1 MTNSRL
7 PFAFLLSGLI
17 LAACSDSGR
26 APGNAPASPQ
36 PRGPSAEQ
44 QFVLYQQ
51 MLEADNAELALPL
64 GDEILRTFPD
74 SPQAAKVREDIE
86 TLRAKATN
94 EVETRRLSRLWSYQV
109 APMAGGQQSTASIHA
124 SNAPPPGEERVR
136 LVLRRHTEWGQSVF
150 LYGNEPGFS
159 CAKACRVE
167 VKFDDEPAR
176 STLASIPP
184 TGEPAIFIEDDK
196 AFIAKVA
203 KSRTVSIQVQPKL
216 GDKRTLLFEVGG
228 YDADK
233 FVPAPK
239 KP

>member
-1 MTNSRL
+1 MTKLCL
-7 PFAFLLSGLI
+7 PWVFVLLGLI

-26 APGNAPASPQ
+26 APGNAPANPQ

-64 GDEILRTFPD
+64 GDEILRTFPE

-86 TLRAKATN
+86 ALRARATN
-94 EVETRRLSRLWSYQV
+94 EAETRRLSRLWSYQV
-109 APMAGGQQSTASIHA
+109 APMGGGQQSTASIH
-124 SNAPPPGEERVR
+124 SSTVPPPGEERVR

-150 LYGNEPGFS
+150 LYGNEPGFT
-159 CAKACRVE
+159 CAKACRVD

-196 AFIAKVA
+196 AFIAKLA
-203 KSRTVSIQVQPKL
+203 RSRSVTIQVQPRQA
-216 GDKRTLLFEVGG
+216 DKHTLLFEVGG

-239 KP
+239 KQ